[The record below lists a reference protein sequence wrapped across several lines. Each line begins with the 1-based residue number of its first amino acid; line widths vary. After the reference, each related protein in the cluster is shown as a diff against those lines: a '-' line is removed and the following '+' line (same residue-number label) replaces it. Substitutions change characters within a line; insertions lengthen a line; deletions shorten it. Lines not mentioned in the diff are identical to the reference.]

1 MSGFA
6 ITEAQG
12 DQTAAPR
19 HRVIQANCKGCARPL
34 VSHPITPWKK
44 SQYQWYSVTR
54 ALLNMPGEHVKAF
67 KLGCV
72 IDATAADLAETRLV
86 ARLPVETED
95 DERDY
100 YFSDTT

>member
-1 MSGFA
+1 
-6 ITEAQG
+6 
-12 DQTAAPR
+12 
-19 HRVIQANCKGCARPL
+19 
-34 VSHPITPWKK
+34 
-44 SQYQWYSVTR
+44 
-54 ALLNMPGEHVKAF
+54 MPGEHVKAF